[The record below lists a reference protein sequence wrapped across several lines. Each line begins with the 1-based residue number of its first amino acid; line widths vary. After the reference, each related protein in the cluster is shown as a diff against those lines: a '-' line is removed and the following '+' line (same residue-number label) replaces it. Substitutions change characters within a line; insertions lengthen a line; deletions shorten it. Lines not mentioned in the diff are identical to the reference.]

1 MFKSIHDSR
10 ITAHAVLLLAALLG
24 GCGVETATTAAT
36 GAAIKKQEMEQ
47 GKKTME
53 QVQQKL
59 KQAQQLQERAR
70 RDTDAAS
77 Q

>member
-1 MFKSIHDSR
+1 MRPVILTF
-10 ITAHAVLLLAALLG
+10 VFAALA

-36 GAAIKKQEMEQ
+36 GAAIKKQEIDV

-53 QVQQKL
+53 QAQQKL
-59 KQAQQLQERAR
+59 EQAQQLQQNAR